1 MQVSWQENVL
11 AGSEP
16 GATDHELKGGEA
28 RQFALC
34 TQDIGFWPCM
44 LFWSGERQM
53 STDIIGV
60 VVIGRNEGERL
71 KRCLRSIPFG
81 YPVVYVDSGSS
92 DDSVIFARSTGAI
105 VVELDKSLGF
115 TAARARNAG
124 WRRLLEHSPQIAF
137 VQFVDGDCEVAADWF
152 DKALA
157 TIETQRNLA
166 IVFGRRRER
175 FPEKS
180 IYNRLC
186 DDEWNVPLGLVAE
199 CGGDALMR
207 AKALQEANGYSDDL
221 IAGEEPDLC
230 LRLSRS
236 GWQFRRIDA
245 EMTLHDANILRISSW
260 WRRAKRAG
268 FAYAAHVWRHGEGS
282 LPAWRRALRSI
293 LFWGLALPL
302 GFSIMVGTLAPFAP
316 DIALLLLVAL
326 MLIYLMQII
335 RIALRK
341 RGSGQPWQFAAA
353 YAGLVVLGK
362 FAEASG
368 VLKCWLDRMFDRR
381 HRLIEYK

>member
-1 MQVSWQENVL
+1 
-11 AGSEP
+11 
-16 GATDHELKGGEA
+16 
-28 RQFALC
+28 
-34 TQDIGFWPCM
+34 
-44 LFWSGERQM
+44 M
-53 STDIIGV
+53 SIDIIGV

-71 KRCLRSIPFG
+71 KRCLRSIPSG

-92 DDSVIFARSTGAI
+92 DDSVTFARSTGAI
-105 VVELDKSLGF
+105 VVELDNSLGF

-152 DKALA
+152 GKALA
-157 TIETQRNLA
+157 TIESQQNHA

-186 DDEWNVPLGLVAE
+186 DDEWDVPLGLVAE
-199 CGGDALMR
+199 CGGDALIR
-207 AKALQEANGYSDDL
+207 AEALQEAGGYSDDL

-268 FAYAAHVWRHGEGS
+268 FAYAAHVWCHGANS
-282 LPAWRRALRSI
+282 LPTWRRALRSI

-302 GFSIMVGTLAPFAP
+302 GISIMAGALAPFAP
-316 DIALLLLVAL
+316 DVALLLLLAL
-326 MLIYLMQII
+326 LLIYPMQIV

-341 RGSGQPWQFAAA
+341 RRSRQPWRFAAA
-353 YAGLVVLGK
+353 YAGLLVIGK

-368 VLKCWLDRMFDRR
+368 VLKCWVERLLDRR
-381 HRLIEYK
+381 HGLIEYK